1 MNGISDTGHVI
12 EKEEARQ
19 INDLNIDMA
28 IWYGKIEHADHGRFK
43 RTLGWNEI
51 NQHALHDPSIKP
63 IVVIT
68 TGSYPYKCITAY
80 YI

>member
-1 MNGISDTGHVI
+1 MNGI
-12 EKEEARQ
+12 ARTAHSYEQ
-19 INDLNIDMA
+19 GDERNISDLNIDMA
-28 IWYGKIEHADHGRFK
+28 MQYGRWEHADFGRLK
-43 RTLGWNEI
+43 RILGWNEI